1 MFELPALDLRKCWKP
16 MQTLTGAAR
25 RWAHAHRIFHMD
37 ALGLIMGLVGSS
49 GLRIVAAGSA
59 RGSCTI
65 NANGAVYAIC
75 TITHVNYE
83 VGTSVTTAAM
93 LYAYA
98 ITSSSAS
105 IIIQTGRS
113 TGQEY
118 TLQLTSSNI
127 SVTASDTNTYYN
139 ITAIGLA

>member
-1 MFELPALDLRKCWKP
+1 MRTIA
-16 MQTLTGAAR
+16 GAAR
-25 RWAHAHRIFHMD
+25 RWAYAHRIFHMD

-75 TITHVNYE
+75 TITRAAYNA
-83 VGTSVTTAAM
+83 GTTVTTTAM

-105 IIIQTGRS
+105 IMVQTGAS
-113 TGQEY
+113 TGYEY
-118 TLQLTSSNI
+118 LLELTSSNI
-127 SVTASDTNTYYN
+127 SVTSDDANTYCN